1 MFVDWEGGI
10 SRLLSGC
17 FSVGQLRIP
26 IRFGYSAL
34 VRVSV
39 SLTEYSGLWI
49 LLKFLQNFLNSVRK
63 SKSLMNGYTLVCM
76 LQFLE
81 VCLEAV
87 TDSKEITWGGSAVN
101 FALQIRNK
109 QV

>member
-1 MFVDWEGGI
+1 MFADWKGGI

-17 FSVGQLRIP
+17 SCVGQLRIP

-34 VRVSV
+34 VRESM
-39 SLTEYSGLWI
+39 LFIEYSGLWI

-63 SKSLMNGYTLVCM
+63 LKSSMNGCTLVCM
-76 LQFLE
+76 LQLLE
-81 VCLEAV
+81 VCLEVV
-87 TDSKEITWGGSAVN
+87 TDSKEIAWGGSAVN
-101 FALQIRNK
+101 FALQIRNR